1 MARHPGKRS
10 RAVAAAFWAAL
21 LFWGAPFWCG
31 AFEVSGSVNLE
42 ASLFPH
48 SPRFAGQRSQ
58 AASLAVNAEFYQPFA
73 GGDSL
78 IFSPFA
84 RLDSADTERSHV
96 DLREFNYLH
105 VGDGWELRFG
115 LAKVFWGACEFVHL
129 VDIINQ
135 TDLVEA
141 LDGEEK
147 LGQPMVH
154 LSLVRDWGVVDAFLL
169 PWFRERTF
177 VGVKGRLRPALVVDT
192 DHPLYESA
200 SEESHQ
206 DVALRYSRSLAG
218 LDVGLAYFR
227 GTSREPWLVAAFN
240 DRGEAVLRPS
250 YEQIGQ
256 ASLDLQAVF
265 GPWLLKAEALHRTGA
280 GRDFAAITAGFEY
293 TLVGLF
299 DSDLD
304 LGLLGEYVFDD
315 RPKDRVGIF
324 DHDLMA
330 GLRLAFNDAA
340 SSQILVG
347 LVQDLEH
354 SSRLLTVEAGRR
366 LADRFHLNAEAVF
379 FMGGAAS
386 GIEAA
391 LADDDFVKVE
401 LVAYF

>member
-1 MARHPGKRS
+1 MGRGIGESS
-10 RAVAAAFWAAL
+10 RAVAAAFWVGL
-21 LFWGAPFWCG
+21 LLWGVPFRCG
-31 AFEVSGSVNLE
+31 AFEVSGSAGLE
-42 ASLFPH
+42 ARLFPH
-48 SPRFAGQRSQ
+48 TPQFAGQRSQ
-58 AASLAVNAEFYQPFA
+58 AAALAVNAEFYHPFA
-73 GGDSL
+73 SGDSL
-78 IFSPFA
+78 ILAPFA
-84 RLDSADTERSHV
+84 RLDSADAERSHF

-105 VGDGWELRFG
+105 VGDGWEVRFG

-177 VGVKGRLRPALVVDT
+177 AGVKGRLRGPLVVDT

-200 SEESHQ
+200 SEERHQ
-206 DVALRYSRSLAG
+206 DVALRFSRSLAG
-218 LDVGLAYFR
+218 LDLGLAYFR
-227 GTSREPWLVAAFN
+227 GTSREPWLVAALN

-250 YEQIGQ
+250 YEQISQ

-265 GPWLLKAEALHRTGA
+265 GPWLLKAEALHRSGA
-280 GRDFAAITAGFEY
+280 GRDFAAGIAGFEY

-315 RPKDRVGIF
+315 RQQDRAGLF
-324 DHDLMA
+324 DNDLMA

-347 LVQDLEH
+347 LVQDMEH
-354 SSRLLTVEAGRR
+354 SFRLLTVEAGRR
-366 LADRFHLNAEAVF
+366 LTDRLHLNIEAVF
-379 FMGGAAS
+379 FMAGAAAGMES
-386 GIEAA
+386 A
-391 LADDDFVKVE
+391 LADDDFIKVE
-401 LVAYF
+401 LVAYY